1 MRHNRELDGSIGSLL
16 LVVGLVIFLLASI
29 GFGAWAFTERADYK
43 ANSDEK
49 SAAAVEAA
57 LAVQKTALEKE
68 FDEKE
73 KQPFETY
80 SGPADLGSIKIV
92 YPKTW
97 ELYVNESRTGQALI
111 DGIAHPGYVPN
122 ITGDTSFALRYQILE
137 ADYTTV
143 LGQYAN
149 TVKSGKL
156 KSVPYRSEAAPNI
169 LGSRLDGQIAPTK
182 TGSVVLL
189 PLRDK
194 TLKIWTEGN
203 AFGADFNAVIASLT
217 FVP

>member
-1 MRHNRELDGSIGSLL
+1 MRHKKELDGSIGSLL
-16 LVVGLVIFLLASI
+16 LVVGLVVFLLASI

-57 LAVQKTALEKE
+57 LAVQKSALEKE

-73 KQPFETY
+73 KQPFESY
-80 SGPADLGSIKIV
+80 SGPAELGSIKIV
-92 YPKTW
+92 FPKTW
-97 ELYVNESRTGQALI
+97 ELYVNDTGTGQALI
-111 DGIAHPGYVPN
+111 DGYAHPNYVPS
-122 ITGDTSFALRYQILE
+122 ITGDTSFALRYQVVE

-143 LGQYAN
+143 LGQYAGN
-149 TVKSGKL
+149 VKTGRI
-156 KSVPYRSEAAPNI
+156 KSAPYRSDSAPTI
-169 LGSRLDGQIAPTK
+169 LGARLDGQITPTK

-203 AFGADFNAVIASLT
+203 AFGADFNAIIASLT
-217 FVP
+217 FIP